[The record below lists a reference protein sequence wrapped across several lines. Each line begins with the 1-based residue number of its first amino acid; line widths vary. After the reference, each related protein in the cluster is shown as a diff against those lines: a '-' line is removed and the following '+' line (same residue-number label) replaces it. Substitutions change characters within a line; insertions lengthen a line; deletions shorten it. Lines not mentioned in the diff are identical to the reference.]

1 MKKTLLL
8 VSAALCVLLGGCH
21 TNPYKEYFI
30 PELTPETD
38 EKYLVYLREGE
49 KPVLERTDDLE
60 NAIYGALAS
69 EYVCVGRAGFIGA
82 LREIGLIAEQA
93 RDIRATHVI
102 YNITYADT
110 RSGVSAIP
118 VPDYKVTNTSGSVSA
133 PYGHFAN
140 YQDSTTTKG
149 TKNIPYTYHIA
160 RYDQSAYFF
169 VKSLER
175 ARFGVWT
182 KDLTNEERERIG
194 QNNGARI
201 TLVMYDRPAFNAN
214 VLKNDILLKI
224 NDIDIR
230 DSRHADDIMQN
241 YPGRKITFTVFRKNK
256 KIVIPIVLD
265 SPPAR

>member
-1 MKKTLLL
+1 MKKTLPLI
-8 VSAALCVLLGGCH
+8 AAVLCILLGGCH

-30 PELTPETD
+30 PELTPMTD
-38 EKYLVYLREGE
+38 EKDLVYLREGE
-49 KPVLERTDDLE
+49 TPVLERTDDLK
-60 NAIYGALAS
+60 NAIYDALAS

-82 LREIGLIAEQA
+82 PRQIGLIAEQA
-93 RDIRATHVI
+93 KDIRATHVI

-118 VPDYKVTNTSGSVSA
+118 VPDYKVTNTNGSVSS

-140 YQDSTTTKG
+140 YQESTTTTG
-149 TKNIPYTYHIA
+149 TKYIPYTYEID

-169 VKSLER
+169 VKSLAR
-175 ARFGVWT
+175 SRFGVWI

-194 QNNGARI
+194 QNNGTRI

-230 DSRHADDIMQN
+230 DSRHAGDIMKH
-241 YPGRKITFTVFRKNK
+241 YPGRKLTFTVFRKNK

>member
-1 MKKTLLL
+1 MKKTLLP
-8 VSAALCVLLGGCH
+8 VSAVLCILLGGCH
-21 TNPYKEYFI
+21 TNPYKEYFV

-49 KPVLERTDDLE
+49 EPVLERTDDLK

-69 EYVCVGRAGFIGA
+69 EYVCVGHSGFIGTPRA
-82 LREIGLIAEQA
+82 IGLIAEQA
-93 RDIRATHVI
+93 KNIRATHVI

-110 RSGVSAIP
+110 RSHVSAIP
-118 VPDYKVTNTSGSVSA
+118 VPDYQVTRTNGSVS
-133 PYGHFAN
+133 PLFGPSID
-140 YQDSTTTKG
+140 YQESTTTTR
-149 TKNIPYTYHIA
+149 TKYIPYTYHID
-160 RYDQSAYFF
+160 RYDQCAYFF
-169 VKSLER
+169 VKSLAR

-230 DSRHADDIMQN
+230 DSRHAGDIMQN